1 MQHICD
7 GNVQSATVGYAIALG
22 MREFSYGYATEYQGV
37 L

>member
-7 GNVQSATVGYAIALG
+7 GKVQSTALGYAIALD
-22 MREFSYGYATEYQGV
+22 MTEFLYGYATEYQGV